1 MDKKRKNSSAPRS
14 AELADTSSGR
24 SSGAARSSE
33 TARSS
38 GSRVVRSPD
47 YSRRASDT
55 ARRSSYYSGYDS
67 QRGTER
73 RTSQPQRESYGQ
85 SRYSSSRS
93 SVERGYSTRYT
104 QSGSASGRTE
114 RGVYSQR
121 ERSSVRSDAAKYQTE
136 RGRQAERKAESEPRR
151 GTDSQRRI
159 TDADRRRKME
169 QERKQRLLRQKRI
182 KAAAVFGLFLL
193 VAVILIFMT
202 PVFNIRQITLEG
214 NSSVTKEQIQE
225 KVGDLIGKNLFATTS
240 GKIEARVKEIPQVS
254 SADAAKKL
262 FPPSIKLS
270 ITECSP
276 AAYLLSGNKIIVID
290 SDLKILDDSNSF
302 NTDVIPSISGIS
314 IPSYTLNTRLSSDS
328 AEKEEIL
335 STMLKS
341 FESTGLL
348 SSVSYVSLDDL
359 TNIKFNYKN
368 KIEADCGSQLE
379 LDRKIRMFAAA
390 VSSDSL
396 DANTTGTID
405 LSVPGTAVLDR

>member
-14 AELADTSSGR
+14 AELADTGSGR
-24 SSGAARSSE
+24 SSGTVRGSGSAH
-33 TARSS
+33 SS

-47 YSRRASDT
+47 YSRRAGDT
-55 ARRSSYYSGYDS
+55 VRRSSYYSGYAS

-73 RTSQPQRESYGQ
+73 RTSQTQRDSYGQ
-85 SRYSSSRS
+85 SRYSSSRTNA
-93 SVERGYSTRYT
+93 ERGYSTRY
-104 QSGSASGRTE
+104 SHRGSAAAGRTE
-114 RGVYSQR
+114 RGAYSQR
-121 ERSSVRSDAAKYQTE
+121 ERESARRDAAKYQ
-136 RGRQAERKAESEPRR
+136 AERKPESEPRR
-151 GTDSQRRI
+151 SADGQRRM

-169 QERKQRLLRQKRI
+169 QERKQRRLRQKRI
-182 KAAAVFGLFLL
+182 KAAAIFGLFLL
-193 VAVILIFMT
+193 AAVILIFMT

-240 GKIEARVKEIPQVS
+240 GNIEARVKEIPQVS

-290 SDLKILDDSNSF
+290 SNLKILDDSNSF

-328 AEKEEIL
+328 AEKEDIL

-348 SSVSYVSLDDL
+348 SSVSYISLDDL
-359 TNIKFNYKN
+359 TNIKFNYNN

-379 LDRKIRMFAAA
+379 LERKIRMFAAA
-390 VSSDSL
+390 ISSDSF